1 MSEKIRYGTDDAEN
15 ETGIPA
21 AESSTSVSSN
31 RTGEGVPA
39 DGDDTKRT
47 AGVGAA
53 AGAVAGAV
61 VLGPIGAVAGG
72 ALGAAIGASNAAD
85 DDEPSTTGN
94 VTDDDGRPVKRTYSG
109 KFYEEGS
116 LDDVN
121 RKDQI

>member
-1 MSEKIRYGTDDAEN
+1 MGEKIRYATDDN
-15 ETGIPA
+15 EEAT
-21 AESSTSVSSN
+21 
-31 RTGEGVPA
+31 GVPGSA
-39 DGDDTKRT
+39 LPEQPTRSEDDGDTDDTKQG
-47 AGVGAA
+47 AGMGAA

-61 VLGPIGAVAGG
+61 VLGPVGAVAGG

-85 DDEPSTTGN
+85 EEEPSTTGN
-94 VTDDDGRPVKRTYSG
+94 VTDGDDRRVKRTYSG